1 MHDRYEEIYDAA
13 LRHYVHGETM
23 ESIAHAMGVSRST
36 VSRLLARAREEG
48 IVRISLAGHQG
59 SRSPLALELAD
70 EFGVRV
76 HLVKVGDA
84 ASPARRFDQVTRRA
98 GTLVSS
104 LVGDDTGI
112 GIAWGVT
119 VSLVARHLE
128 PRRLGGVRVVQL
140 NGSAHAGDTAIPYV
154 GSILQTVAE
163 AYGGRVVHFP
173 VPAFFDNLESKE
185 WMWRERSVQSVLA
198 EIDRLDLAVFGV
210 GSLRGRVPSHVYSAG
225 YIEPADLAKIVQE
238 GAVGDVCTVL
248 LREDGTWEDIELNRR
263 ATGPTPSQLQ
273 AIGRRVCV
281 VADPQ
286 RAQATLGALRAGVAT
301 DLVCDD
307 STAKAVLNRL

>member
-1 MHDRYEEIYDAA
+1 MSFLLSILAFAA
-13 LRHYVHGETM
+13 LLKAGNHAAAAALAEGHHHHPLVSLSYRAWDWFIAPLGPSAVEMIPVRYVVDPL
-23 ESIAHAMGVSRST
+23 SGVM
-36 VSRLLARAREEG
+36 LL
-48 IVRISLAGHQG
+48 VVT
-59 SRSPLALELAD
+59 
-70 EFGVRV
+70 GV
-76 HLVKVGDA
+76 
-84 ASPARRFDQVTRRA
+84 
-98 GTLVSS
+98 GTL
-104 LVGDDTGI
+104 I
-112 GIAWGVT
+112 
-119 VSLVARHLE
+119 
-128 PRRLGGVRVVQL
+128 
-140 NGSAHAGDTAIPYV
+140 
-154 GSILQTVAE
+154 
-163 AYGGRVVHFP
+163 
-173 VPAFFDNLESKE
+173 
-185 WMWRERSVQSVLA
+185 
-198 EIDRLDLAVFGV
+198 
-210 GSLRGRVPSHVYSAG
+210 HVYSAG